1 MPLSLSF
8 PNRLMGA
15 GIGTNEDEAVS
26 HEYVLLFLI
35 KHYICLFYN
44 IIIVIIVRTAIFTA
58 LVRRQASIT
67 NWGDNDFCEE

>member
-1 MPLSLSF
+1 
-8 PNRLMGA
+8 MGA

-44 IIIVIIVRTAIFTA
+44 IIIVIIVRT
-58 LVRRQASIT
+58 LSRREGELPFSLH
-67 NWGDNDFCEE
+67 W